1 MVVFGLW
8 QVPAARP
15 ALSKWFVCSPANP
28 PAAAVLSSVSHAG
41 LTHLLFNLVSLF
53 TFGGPVR
60 AALASVPRGWPVWPL
75 MLGSAV
81 SGSVFHLILGSGRN
95 VGGCMGLSDVTMAL
109 FAVYARLYPRHS
121 LGFLLAGVV
130 PVRMQ
135 ASRLL
140 GFMAAWSGAGTLLSR
155 TRAPATNIG
164 HAAHLGGILFGLAYF
179 EAWSRRRQWRS
190 WIISHAIKLGRQ

>member
-1 MVVFGLW
+1 MVFILW
-8 QVPAARP
+8 QVPVCRP
-15 ALSKWFVCSPANP
+15 ILSKWFVCSPANP
-28 PAAAVLSSVSHAG
+28 PAAAILSSVSHAG
-41 LTHLLFNLVSLF
+41 LSHLLFNLVALF
-53 TFGGPVR
+53 TLGGPVR
-60 AALASVPRGWPVWPL
+60 NALAGVARGWPIWPL

-81 SGSVFHLILGSGRN
+81 SGSVFHLLLGSGRY

-121 LGFLLAGVV
+121 LGFLLAGIL

-135 ASRLL
+135 ASKLL
-140 GFMAAWSGAGTLLSR
+140 GFMAAWSCVGTILSR
-155 TRAPATNIG
+155 IRAPATNIG

-190 WIISHAIKLGRQ
+190 WMMSQAIKLGTK